1 MKYLN
6 LVEDYKKALQTLK
19 NSLDKL
25 WQDPWEYEEFI
36 KDSVIQRFEYTTEL
50 MWKLLKAYLDEV
62 HWLECYSPKSCLKIA
77 QQVWIIDNLEK
88 YFEMIYCRNLSSHIY
103 NENQINEIIS
113 QIDSF
118 IPYFQQIYDNIT
130 TGNSDN

>member
-6 LVEDYKKALQTLK
+6 LREDYKKALQTLK

-25 WQDPWEYEEFI
+25 WQDPGEYEEFI

-62 HWLECYSPKSCLKIA
+62 H
-77 QQVWIIDNLEK
+77 
-88 YFEMIYCRNLSSHIY
+88 
-103 NENQINEIIS
+103 
-113 QIDSF
+113 
-118 IPYFQQIYDNIT
+118 
-130 TGNSDN
+130 